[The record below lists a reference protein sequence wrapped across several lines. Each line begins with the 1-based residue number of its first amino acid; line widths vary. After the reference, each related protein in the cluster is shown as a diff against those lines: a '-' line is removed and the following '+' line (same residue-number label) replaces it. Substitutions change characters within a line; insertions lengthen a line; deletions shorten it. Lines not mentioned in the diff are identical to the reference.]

1 MKDIVYVN
9 GNIIFKT
16 GDHLL
21 KELIAF
27 ASDEWK
33 NVAEIIIEGDIIIT
47 EKDILEPYQIY
58 CASEDII
65 TYGDF
70 ISGMQRPEDVIRIYR
85 EEIIHLQELRKEKIK
100 SDLVAVLNR
109 QIYIGV
115 VGTMELFLCDFLF
128 CMVLGSR
135 KYYNRFCENSSRT
148 FRLNE
153 ISASNW
159 RIQDGVIRTI
169 IETNYHKVDEVKK
182 TYKKILD
189 LEFPPSERIHK
200 LILTRHSLVHRN
212 GMPSKTS
219 EYIKVNDKML
229 DELISEIETLVNHI
243 IKSKETE
250 IKNWF
255 PDVKSE

>member
-9 GNIIFKT
+9 GNIIFQS
-16 GDHLL
+16 GDHLV

-27 ASDEWK
+27 VSDEWK
-33 NVAEIIIEGDIIIT
+33 EVAEIIIEGDLIIT
-47 EKDILEPYQIY
+47 EKDILDPYQIY

-70 ISGMQRPEDVIRIYR
+70 ISGMQRPEEVIRIYK
-85 EEIIHLQELRKEKIK
+85 EEINHLHEPRKEKIK
-100 SDLVAVLNR
+100 DDLIAVLNR

-148 FRLNE
+148 VKLNE
-153 ISASNW
+153 ISSKNW
-159 RIQDGVIRTI
+159 KIQDGVIRTI

-182 TYKKILD
+182 TYKKIID
-189 LEFPPSERIHK
+189 LEFPPTEKLNK

-212 GMPSKTS
+212 GMPSKKS
-219 EYIKVNDKML
+219 EYIQVNDEML
-229 DELISEIETLVNHI
+229 DELIYEVETLVNHI
-243 IKSKETE
+243 IKTKETE
-250 IKNWF
+250 INNWF
-255 PDVKSE
+255 PDLHKE